1 MENKKINVQIIQP
14 VVPRYR
20 LPLFE
25 ALINDERLNV
35 KIMAGMIESGG
46 VRSVQPN
53 ISNIDLH
60 HNMKVVLKKL
70 FWQENLY
77 LIPELTKGDVLVV
90 NGNIKFLSNYPL
102 IFRAKQKGIS
112 VVWWGHGWSSTTT
125 KLSFFIRKYFMKF
138 FADVLLLYTQK
149 EKQMFL
155 KEGFDEAKVFFM
167 NNTIYNKDI
176 KTIKE
181 NINQDELLSFKI
193 QNNLENKKILLFVGR
208 LRKTPSTNLGL
219 VINALKSLDDDYRL
233 VVIGEGE
240 EKSNFIRLS
249 KELDISNKILFLGA
263 IYEEKELAPWFLIAD
278 CFVYPGAIGLSLLHS
293 FSYGLPAVTNDSIAE
308 HGPEVAALE
317 DNVNGKYFKKNDEK
331 SLIEA
336 INAVTNNKDFFKKNA
351 LNTIKND
358 FSFDKTIQRVTDCI
372 LSASKIHREV
382 KQ

>member
-1 MENKKINVQIIQP
+1 MENKKINVQIVQP
-14 VVPRYR
+14 VVPKYR

-35 KIMAGMIESGG
+35 KIMAGMIEPGG

-77 LIPELTKGDVLVV
+77 LIPELTKGDVLVI

-125 KLSFFIRKYFMKF
+125 KISFFIRKYFMKF
-138 FADVLLLYTQK
+138 FADVLLLYTEK
-149 EKQMFL
+149 EKKIFL
-155 KEGFDEAKVFFM
+155 EEDFDEEKVFFM

-176 KTIKE
+176 ETIKE
-181 NINQDELLSFKI
+181 NINQDELLSFKV

-208 LRKTPSTNLGL
+208 LRKSPPTSLEI
-219 VINALKSLDDDYRL
+219 VIKALKSMDDNYRL
-233 VVIGEGE
+233 VIIGDGE
-240 EKSNFIRLS
+240 EQRNFIKLS
-249 KELDISNKILFLGA
+249 NKYNVSNKILFLGA

-293 FSYGLPAVTNDSIAE
+293 FTYGLPVVTNDCIST
-308 HGPEVAALE
+308 HGPEIAALE
-317 DNVNGKYFKKNDEK
+317 DNVNGKFFIMNDDK
-331 SLIEA
+331 SFIES
-336 INAVTNNKDFFKKNA
+336 INKVIENKDFFKENA
-351 LNTIKND
+351 ISTIKND

-372 LSASKIHREV
+372 VSASKIY
-382 KQ
+382 K